1 MTTKKA
7 HNNANFRAV
16 ANNNLSASDNCRTD
30 SVNYIFS
37 IMKKKL
43 SLLIFTLFFGVFQL
57 FAQDQFTY
65 AKEGQ
70 PAPDFSFEMSDGK
83 TQKLSDLKGKVVW
96 ITFFATW
103 CGPCRK
109 ELPHLQ
115 KDVYE
120 KFGDRSD
127 FELLVIGREHTWE
140 EVNKF
145 KTEQNFNLPFY
156 PDPKREIFSKYAS
169 QNIPRNFIINKTGKI
184 VISSVGFNEE
194 EFQKYIEKTAELMK
208 K

>member
-1 MTTKKA
+1 MQTK
-7 HNNANFRAV
+7 
-16 ANNNLSASDNCRTD
+16 L
-30 SVNYIFS
+30 
-37 IMKKKL
+37 L
-43 SLLIFTLFFGVFQL
+43 LLISFLVAFTFNL
-57 FAQDQFTY
+57 FAQDQFTLV
-65 AKEGQ
+65 KEGQ
-70 PAPDFSFEMSDGK
+70 PAPDFSYEDSEGNI
-83 TQKLSDLKGKVVW
+83 QKLSDLKGKVVW

-120 KFGDRSD
+120 KFGNQNN

-156 PDPKREIFSKYAS
+156 PDPKREIFSKYAR
-169 QNIPRNFIINKTGKI
+169 QNIPRNFIIDKTGKI
-184 VISSVGFNEE
+184 VVSSVGFNEE
-194 EFQKYIEKTAELMK
+194 EFQKYIEKTEELLK

>member
-1 MTTKKA
+1 
-7 HNNANFRAV
+7 
-16 ANNNLSASDNCRTD
+16 
-30 SVNYIFS
+30 
-37 IMKKKL
+37 MKTKL
-43 SLLIFTLFFGVFQL
+43 SLLIIFLISFALNL
-57 FAQDQFTY
+57 FAQDQFTL

-70 PAPDFSFEMSDGK
+70 PAPDFSFAMNDGK

-109 ELPHLQ
+109 ELPYLQ

-120 KFGDRSD
+120 KFGSRND
-127 FELLVIGREHTWE
+127 FELLVIGREHSLE
-140 EVNKF
+140 ELNKF

-156 PDPKREIFSKYAS
+156 PDPKREIYSKYAG
-169 QNIPRNFIINKTGKI
+169 QNIPRNFIIDKTGKI

-194 EFQKYIEKTAELMK
+194 EFQKYIEKTMELLKMDL
-208 K
+208 

>member
-1 MTTKKA
+1 MKTK
-7 HNNANFRAV
+7 FPP
-16 ANNNLSASDNCRTD
+16 L
-30 SVNYIFS
+30 I
-37 IMKKKL
+37 
-43 SLLIFTLFFGVFQL
+43 LLFLFAAGQL
-57 FAQDQFTY
+57 FAQDPFTL

-70 PAPDFSFEMSDGK
+70 PAPDFTFETSDGK
-83 TQKLSDLKGKVVW
+83 TQKLSDLKDKVVW

-120 KFGDRSD
+120 KFGSRND

-145 KTEQNFNLPFY
+145 KAEQNFNLPFY
-156 PDPKREIFSKYAS
+156 PDPKREIFSKYAG
-169 QNIPRNFIINKTGKI
+169 QNIPRNFIIDKTGKI
-184 VISSVGFNEE
+184 VISSVGFKEE
-194 EFQKYIEKTAELMK
+194 EFQKYIEKTAELLK